1 VPKLTPVG
9 SSAAAYP
16 GGVDD
21 NPPIALVRRARAVD
35 RILQQVYPDAHCEL
49 DFHNPYELL
58 VATIL
63 SAQCTDERVNK
74 VTPGLFAEYPD
85 PQALAAADR
94 TELEQIIRPTG
105 FFRNKAASLQAM
117 AAVVCDRHKG
127 QIPRPMSA
135 LTALPGVGRKTA
147 HVVRGNAFDQP
158 GFTVDTHVT
167 RLSQRL
173 GWTRQT
179 DPVRIELDLDK
190 LFRRKDRTMVSHR
203 LIFHGRR
210 CCFARRPACGACPVA
225 RLCPSRGIGEQ
236 DPLRAER
243 MVKRP

>member
-1 VPKLTPVG
+1 VEER
-9 SSAAAYP
+9 
-16 GGVDD
+16 GVS
-21 NPPIALVRRARAVD
+21 LVRRARAVD

-63 SAQCTDERVNK
+63 SAQCTDERVNR
-74 VTPGLFAEYPD
+74 VTPALFAKYPD
-85 PQALAAADR
+85 PRALAGAD
-94 TELEQIIRPTG
+94 TAELEDLIRPTG

-117 AAVVCDRHKG
+117 AAVVCQKHSGR
-127 QIPRPMSA
+127 IPRPMSA
-135 LTALPGVGRKTA
+135 LTRLPGVGRKTA
-147 HVVRGNAFDQP
+147 HVVRGNAFGQP
-158 GFTVDTHVT
+158 GFTVDTHVA

-179 DPVRIELDLDK
+179 DPVRIEHELDM
-190 LFRRKDRTMVSHR
+190 LFPRKDRTMVSHR

-210 CCFARRPACGACPVA
+210 CCFARKPACAACPVA
-225 RLCPSRGIGEQ
+225 RLCPSRGVGEQ
-236 DPLRAER
+236 DPQRAEA

>member
-1 VPKLTPVG
+1 MQ
-9 SSAAAYP
+9 
-16 GGVDD
+16 DR
-21 NPPIALVRRARAVD
+21 PPTALVRRARAVD

-49 DFHNPYELL
+49 DFGNPYELL

-63 SAQCTDERVNK
+63 SAQCTDERVNQ
-74 VTPGLFAEYPD
+74 VTPVLFAKYPD
-85 PQALAAADR
+85 PAALAAADR
-94 TELEQIIRPTG
+94 VELEEIIRSTG

-117 AAVVCDRHKG
+117 AVTVCDKYRG
-127 QIPRPMSA
+127 EIPRPMSA
-135 LTALPGVGRKTA
+135 LVTLPGVGRKTA

-173 GWTRQT
+173 GWTEQT
-179 DPVRIELDLDK
+179 DPVRIEYALDA
-190 LFRRKDRTMVSHR
+190 LFPRKDRTMVSHR

-210 CCFARRPACGACPVA
+210 CCFARRPACAACPVA

-236 DPLRAER
+236 DIERAEK
-243 MVKRP
+243 MIKRP